1 MAPVF
6 FKSFLH
12 NVVILIIDA
21 RVLPVWDGR
30 FLLFI
35 FFQIFIIKVGGKC
48 GSLKDEE
55 EKKLFFATG
64 QQLLRL
70 SFFFCVNAK

>member
-55 EKKLFFATG
+55 KKLFFATG

>member
-30 FLLFI
+30 FLL
-35 FFQIFIIKVGGKC
+35 
-48 GSLKDEE
+48 
-55 EKKLFFATG
+55 LFFFSKYL
-64 QQLLRL
+64 LLR
-70 SFFFCVNAK
+70 SEGNVGR